1 MNKLLTFALLFLSCS
16 FASAQKRVSAT
27 SPDGQTR
34 LTVTIADRIY
44 YDVESHGER
53 LFDRCHIGLT
63 LRDRTLGAQPVL
75 KSKKLTK
82 VSETLTPIHPL
93 KSAKVE
99 NRYTLL
105 TLTMGG
111 GYKVEWRVY
120 DDGLAYRFS
129 TALKGDIEVLAE
141 DATWQLAAPAR
152 LVLQQPGG
160 FRTSCEENYS
170 VVASAEWKSADRMS
184 ELPILVMGERQ
195 KVLISEFDLFDYPGS
210 FVKTC
215 GEGTNAFAII
225 QPKTPLEYEDDG
237 DRRQKILREADYV
250 ARTSGT
256 RSFPWRYMLITQSD
270 SQLPLNAMP
279 VRLAPK
285 NAIGD
290 TSWIK
295 VGQTCWDWL
304 NGIPYGPD
312 VTFKSGINLD
322 TYKYFV
328 DFAARNGVGYMLMD
342 EGWALDTRDP
352 FHTNPDV
359 HLPELIAYAKEKGV
373 GIIVWLPWLTV
384 EHHMDLFERF
394 EQWGIRGVK
403 IDFMDRQDQWMVNFY
418 ERVAR
423 EAARHHIF
431 IDFHG
436 AFHPS
441 GLDYKYPN
449 VLTYEGVRGMEFNSN
464 CKPDNSV
471 WLPFIRNAVGPMD
484 YTPGSML
491 NYQPERH
498 HGDRPICAGVG
509 TKAFNMAVF
518 VLFESN
524 LQMLMDNPCRYDQWP
539 DCRDFLT
546 SVPVNWDETRVL
558 AAEAGQYCAV
568 AKRRGDRWFIGAIT
582 NSRERDLT
590 LSLDFLAESSA
601 VNGAERQSSVREY
614 AMTSFADGINANV
627 MAMDYL
633 RSESRVS
640 ATTVLPIHLARNGGW
655 CAVISPDK

>member
-1 MNKLLTFALLFLSCS
+1 MKKTLSLAMLLFTLTV
-16 FASAQKRVSAT
+16 AYAQKQVSAI
-27 SPDGQTR
+27 SPDGQVKV
-34 LTVTIADRIY
+34 TVTLSDRIY
-44 YDVESHGER
+44 YDVESHGEK
-53 LFDRCHIGLT
+53 LFQQCHIGMVLS
-63 LRDRTLGAQPVL
+63 DCTLGEKPVL
-75 KSKKLTK
+75 KGKRVQT
-82 VSETLTPIHPL
+82 VNETITPIHPL
-93 KSAKVE
+93 KSSQVQ
-99 NRYTLL
+99 NNYTLL

-120 DDGLAYRFS
+120 NDGLAYRFL
-129 TALKGDIEVLAE
+129 TALKGDIEVMGEDGTWHLA
-141 DATWQLAAPAR
+141 TPCR
-152 LVLQQPGG
+152 LVLQQPNG
-160 FRTSCEENYS
+160 FKTSCEENYS
-170 VVASAEWKSADRMS
+170 VVNSADWKSTDKMS

-195 KVLISEFDLFDYPGS
+195 KVLISEFDLFDYPGTFLKSNDGNS
-210 FVKTC
+210 FS
-215 GEGTNAFAII
+215 II
-225 QPKTPLEYEDDG
+225 QPKTPLEYEDQG
-237 DRRQKILREADYV
+237 DRSQKILREADYV
-250 ARTSGT
+250 AKTSGT
-256 RSFPWRYMLITQSD
+256 RSFPWRYMLITQRD
-270 SQLPLNAMP
+270 GQLAENAMP
-279 VRLAPK
+279 VRLAPA
-285 NAIGD
+285 NVIGSTD
-290 TSWIK
+290 WIR

-352 FHTNPDV
+352 FHTNPEV
-359 HLPELIAYAKEKGV
+359 HLPELIAYAASKDV

-394 EQWGIRGVK
+394 EEWGIRGVK
-403 IDFMDRQDQWMVNFY
+403 IDFMDRHDQWMVNFY

-423 EAARHHIF
+423 EAAKHHIL

-449 VLTYEGVRGMEFNSN
+449 VLTYEGVRGMEYNGS
-464 CKPDNSV
+464 CRPDNSV
-471 WLPFIRNAVGPMD
+471 WLPFLRNAAGPMD

-491 NYQPERH
+491 CYQPERH
-498 HGDRPICAGVG
+498 HGNRPICAGVG

-558 AAEAGQYCAV
+558 AAEAGQYIV
-568 AKRRGDRWFIGAIT
+568 TAKRKGNRWFIGAIT
-582 NSRERDLT
+582 NSTERDLQ
-590 LSLDFLAESSA
+590 LRLDFLDP
-601 VNGAERQSSVREY
+601 GREY
-614 AMTSFADGINANV
+614 HMTSFADGINAHV

-633 RSESRVS
+633 RQESKVS
-640 ATTVLPIHLARNGGW
+640 AVTTLPIHLARNGGW
-655 CAVISPDK
+655 CASIDESH

>member
-1 MNKLLTFALLFLSCS
+1 MKKTLSLAMLLFTLTV
-16 FASAQKRVSAT
+16 AYAQKQVSAI
-27 SPDGQTR
+27 SPDGQVKV
-34 LTVTIADRIY
+34 TVTLSDRIY
-44 YDVESHGER
+44 YDVESHGEK
-53 LFDRCHIGLT
+53 LFQQCHIGMVLS
-63 LRDRTLGAQPVL
+63 DCTLGEKPVL
-75 KSKKLTK
+75 KGKRVQT
-82 VSETLTPIHPL
+82 VNETITPIHPL
-93 KSAKVE
+93 KSSQVQ
-99 NRYTLL
+99 NNYTLL

-120 DDGLAYRFS
+120 NDGLAYRFL
-129 TALKGDIEVLAE
+129 TALKGDIEVMGEDGTWHLA
-141 DATWQLAAPAR
+141 TPCR
-152 LVLQQPGG
+152 LVLQQPNG
-160 FRTSCEENYS
+160 FKTSCEENYS
-170 VVASAEWKSADRMS
+170 VVNSADWKSTDKMS

-195 KVLISEFDLFDYPGS
+195 KVLISEFDLFDYPGTFLKSNDGNS
-210 FVKTC
+210 FS
-215 GEGTNAFAII
+215 II
-225 QPKTPLEYEDDG
+225 QPKTPLEYEDQG
-237 DRRQKILREADYV
+237 DRSQKILREADYV
-250 ARTSGT
+250 AKTSGT
-256 RSFPWRYMLITQSD
+256 RSFPWRYMLITQRD
-270 SQLPLNAMP
+270 GQLAENAMP
-279 VRLAPK
+279 VRLAPA
-285 NAIGD
+285 NVIGSTD
-290 TSWIK
+290 WIR

-352 FHTNPDV
+352 FHTNPEV
-359 HLPELIAYAKEKGV
+359 HLPELIAYAASKDV

-394 EQWGIRGVK
+394 EEWGIRGVK

-423 EAARHHIF
+423 EAAKHHIL

-449 VLTYEGVRGMEFNSN
+449 VLTYEGVRGMEYNGS
-464 CKPDNSV
+464 CRPDNSV
-471 WLPFIRNAVGPMD
+471 WLPFLRNAAGPMD

-491 NYQPERH
+491 CYQPERH
-498 HGDRPICAGVG
+498 HGNRPICAGVG

-558 AAEAGQYCAV
+558 AAEAGQYIV
-568 AKRRGDRWFIGAIT
+568 TAKRKGNRWFIGAIT
-582 NSRERDLT
+582 NSTERDLQ
-590 LSLDFLAESSA
+590 LRLDFLDP
-601 VNGAERQSSVREY
+601 GREY
-614 AMTSFADGINANV
+614 HMTSFADGINAHV

-633 RSESRVS
+633 RQESKVS
-640 ATTVLPIHLARNGGW
+640 AVTTLPIHLARNGGW
-655 CAVISPDK
+655 CASIDESH